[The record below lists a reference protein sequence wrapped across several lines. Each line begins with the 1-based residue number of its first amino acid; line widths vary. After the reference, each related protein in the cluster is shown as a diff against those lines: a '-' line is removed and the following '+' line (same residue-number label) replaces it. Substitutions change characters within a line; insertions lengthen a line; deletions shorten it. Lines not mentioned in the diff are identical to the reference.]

1 MDKNTLTGLL
11 LMAAVVFLFM
21 WLNKPAPQDAATAP
35 ATGQTATDNYA
46 ATTVQ
51 PLTEA
56 EIARIVPTV
65 TTYGTAEAAGVY
77 TLKNSSMNL
86 SYNATAD
93 SASRLSGTV
102 SVGTTDIDIN
112 RLISGDVASLAPEQ
126 VLMAQKTLRD
136 NISDI
141 NKYKSFA
148 RFLGGENRKTVV
160 ENDRMAVT
168 FASKGGMIEKVVLK
182 EYKTETTEK
191 PTDICLF
198 DASAASYNFT
208 FNTSDQRINTA
219 NLNFQTLQ
227 PNDSTVVMSLP
238 LADGVAWQIKYT
250 VVPELYLVKMD
261 IVQNGVNAVIPPST
275 TTMNFDW
282 RLKMARNE
290 KGKTFEERN
299 SCIYYKMLGD
309 SPDDLDANGDEAEK
323 LTGHVKWVA
332 FKNQFFSSVIIPR
345 KHFSSAELNSA
356 VIKDSGYLKDMSM
369 AAVLPYST
377 ADGSPAAFDFYFGP
391 NDYPMLCDLDDALSS
406 DGEDLDLNRLVPLG
420 WGIFRWINQL
430 IVIPVFSFLS
440 KFISNYGIIILL
452 LTIFIKIILFPFTYK
467 SYKSQARMR
476 VLAPEIKEINEKF
489 PGDENAMKRQQETM
503 ALYSRVGASPFS
515 GCLPMLLQWPVLIAM
530 FSFFPSAIE
539 LRGESFLWVHDL
551 SAPDTICTLPFS
563 IPFYG
568 NHVSLFCLLMTV
580 VNIIYMRITMQSQPQ
595 QSSMPGMKWMMYLMP
610 VMFLFFFNDYAAG
623 LSYYYFLSLLI
634 TIVQTWIFRRF
645 TDDEKVRQELLENA
659 KKPRKK
665 TGFLARLEEAQKKQE
680 AYMRQQA
687 KEQAR
692 RNRR

>member
-21 WLNKPAPQDAATAP
+21 WLNKPDNQDVDIPAPTE
-35 ATGQTATDNYA
+35 QTATEQSA
-46 ATTVQ
+46 VTVK
-51 PLTEA
+51 PLTQA
-56 EIARIVPTV
+56 EISRIIPTV
-65 TTYGTAEAAGVY
+65 TTYGTASDGVY
-77 TLKNSSMNL
+77 NLKNSAL
-86 SYNATAD
+86 DLTYNPAAD
-93 SASRLSGTV
+93 SLNRLSGSV
-102 SVGTTDIDIN
+102 HVGTTDVDVN
-112 RLISGDVASLAPEQ
+112 RLLAGDVASLAPEQ
-126 VLMAQKTLRD
+126 VQMANKILRE

-148 RFLGGENRKTVV
+148 KFLGGEVKKTVV

-168 FASKGGMIEKVVLK
+168 FSSQGGVIEKVVLK
-182 EYKTETTEK
+182 KYKTETTET
-191 PTDICLF
+191 PSDICLF
-198 DASAASYNFT
+198 DASTAGYNFS
-208 FNTSDQRINTA
+208 FNTSEQRINTSG
-219 NLNFQTLQ
+219 LNFVTEQ

-238 LADGVAWQIKYT
+238 LAQGVEWKIKYT
-250 VVPELYLVKMD
+250 VVPEFYLVRMD
-261 IVQNGVNAVIPPST
+261 IEQQGIDAVVPPST

-282 RLKMARNE
+282 QLKMARNE
-290 KGKTFEERN
+290 KGRTFEERN
-299 SCIYYKMLGD
+299 SCIYYKMRGD
-309 SPDDLDANGDEAEK
+309 SPDDMSANKDDAEK
-323 LTGHVKWVA
+323 LTGHIKWVA

-345 KHFSSAELNSA
+345 KYFSSADLNSL
-356 VIKDSGYLKDMSM
+356 VISDSNYLKDMSM
-369 AAVLPYST
+369 QAVLPYST
-377 ADGSPAAFDFYFGP
+377 AGEAPAFDFYFGP
-391 NDYPMLCDLDDALSS
+391 NDYPLLSDLDDVIAT
-406 DGEDLDLNRLVPLG
+406 DGENLNLNRLVPLG
-420 WGIFRWINQL
+420 WGLFRWINQL

-452 LTIFIKIILFPFTYK
+452 LTIFIKLILFPFTYK

-476 VLAPEIKEINEKF
+476 VLAPEIKEINEKY

-539 LRGESFLWVHDL
+539 LRGQSFLWVHDL
-551 SAPDTICTLPFS
+551 SAPDTICTLPFK

-568 NHVSLFCLLMTV
+568 DHVSLFCLLMTV

-610 VMFLFFFNDYAAG
+610 IMFLFFFNDYASG

-634 TIVQTWIFRRF
+634 TIVQTWIFRKC
-645 TDDEKVRQELLENA
+645 TDDEKVRQELMENA

-665 TGFLARLEEAQKKQE
+665 TGFFARLEEAQKKQE

>member
-1 MDKNTLTGLL
+1 MDKNSLTGLL

-21 WLNKPAPQDAATAP
+21 WLNKPSNQDATQLEP
-35 ATGQTATDNYA
+35 TEQTVPESE
-46 ATTVQ
+46 TVKTIP
-51 PLTEA
+51 PLSEA
-56 EIARIVPTV
+56 EISRIIPTV
-65 TTYGTAEAAGVY
+65 TTYGTQHDGIY
-77 TLKNSSMNL
+77 TLSNRSINIT
-86 SYNATAD
+86 YNPAAD
-93 SASRLSGTV
+93 SLNRLLGTV
-102 SVGTTDIDIN
+102 HAGNTDIAIAD
-112 RLISGDVASLAPEQ
+112 LIAGRTASFAPEQ
-126 VLMAQKTLRD
+126 VQLAHKVLRE

-148 RFLGGENRKTVV
+148 PFLGGDNKKTVI

-168 FASKGGMIEKVVLK
+168 FASQGGVIEKVVLK
-182 EYKTETTEK
+182 QYKTETTET

-198 DASAASYNFT
+198 DASTARHNFT
-208 FNTSDQRINTA
+208 FNTADQRINTA
-219 NLNFQTLQ
+219 NLNFNTIV

-238 LADGVAWQIKYT
+238 LSDGITWQIKYT
-250 VVPELYLVKMD
+250 VVPEFYLVKMD
-261 IVQNGVNAVIPPST
+261 IVQSGIGAVIPPST

-282 RLKMARNE
+282 QLKMARNE
-290 KGKTFEERN
+290 KGRTFEERN
-299 SCIYYKMLGD
+299 SCIYYKMHGD
-309 SPDDLDANGDEAEK
+309 SPDDLSANEDEAEK

-345 KHFSSAELNSA
+345 RHFSSAELNSL
-356 VIKDSGYLKDMSM
+356 VIKDDNYLKDMSM
-369 AAVLPYST
+369 QAVMPYNT
-377 ADGSPAAFDFYFGP
+377 ADGSPAGFVFYFGP
-391 NDYPMLCDLDDALSS
+391 NDYPLLSSLDDTLGTD
-406 DGEDLDLNRLVPLG
+406 DGDLELNRLVPLG

-430 IVIPVFSFLS
+430 IVIPVFTFLS
-440 KFISNYGIIILL
+440 GFISNYGIIILL
-452 LTIFIKIILFPFTYK
+452 LTIFIKLILFPFTYK
-467 SYKSQARMR
+467 SYQSQARMR

-539 LRGESFLWVHDL
+539 LRGQSFLWVHDL
-551 SAPDTICTLPFS
+551 SAPDTIFTLPFT

-568 NHVSLFCLLMTV
+568 NQVSLFCLLMTV
-580 VNIIYMRITMQSQPQ
+580 VNIVYMRITMQSQPQ

-610 VMFLFFFNDYAAG
+610 VMFLFFFNDYASG

-645 TDDEKVRQELLENA
+645 TDDEKVRQELMENA

-665 TGFLARLEEAQKKQE
+665 TGLFARLEEAQKKQE

>member
-1 MDKNTLTGLL
+1 MDKNTITGLL

-21 WLNKPAPQDAATAP
+21 WLNKPDNQAVEPITE
-35 ATGQTATDNYA
+35 TEQTAQTESA
-46 ATTVQ
+46 ISVK
-51 PLTEA
+51 PLSQA
-56 EIARIVPTV
+56 EISRIIPTV
-65 TTYGTAEAAGVY
+65 TTYGTTSADGVY
-77 TLKNSSMNL
+77 TLKNSDINL
-86 SYNATAD
+86 SYNPAAD
-93 SASRLSGTV
+93 SLHRLSGTV
-102 SVGTTDIDIN
+102 RVGSSDIDVN
-112 RLISGDVASLAPEQ
+112 SLIAGDVASLAPEQ
-126 VLMAQKTLRD
+126 VQMAHKTLRE

-148 RFLGGENRKTVV
+148 RFLGGENKKITV

-168 FASKGGMIEKVVLK
+168 FASQGGVIEKVVLK
-182 EYKTETTEK
+182 KYKTETTET
-191 PTDICLF
+191 PSDICLF
-198 DASAASYNFT
+198 DASTAGYNFS
-208 FNTSDQRINTA
+208 FNTADQRINTSG
-219 NLNFQTLQ
+219 LNFVAEQ
-227 PNDSTVVMSLP
+227 PDDSTVIMSLP
-238 LADGVAWQIKYT
+238 LAQNVEWKVKYT
-250 VVPELYLVKMD
+250 VVPEYYLVRMD
-261 IVQNGVNAVIPPST
+261 IEQTGIDAVVPPST

-282 RLKMARNE
+282 QLKMARNE
-290 KGKTFEERN
+290 KGRTFEERN

-309 SPDDLDANGDEAEK
+309 SPDDMSANADDAEK
-323 LTGHVKWVA
+323 LTGNIKWVA

-345 KHFSSAELNSA
+345 KYFSSAELNSL
-356 VIKDSGYLKDMSM
+356 VIKDSDFLKDMSM
-369 AAVLPYST
+369 QAVVPYST
-377 ADGSPAAFDFYFGP
+377 ASGTALGFDFYFGP
-391 NDYPMLCDLDDALSS
+391 NDYPLLSDLDDVISPDGDSLS
-406 DGEDLDLNRLVPLG
+406 LNRLVPLG

-430 IVIPVFSFLS
+430 IVIPVFTFLS

-539 LRGESFLWVHDL
+539 LRGQSFLWVHDL
-551 SAPDTICTLPFS
+551 SAPDTIATLPFS

-610 VMFLFFFNDYAAG
+610 VMFLFFFNDYASG

-634 TIVQTWIFRRF
+634 TIVQTWIFRKC
-645 TDDEKVRQELLENA
+645 TDDEKVRQELMENA

-665 TGFLARLEEAQKKQE
+665 SGFLARLEEAQKKQE
-680 AYMRQQA
+680 AYMRQQS